1 MVAASKNQ
9 TSMKDFT
16 VQAKAILKDKGYI
29 NRNSYLSQPPAD
41 PKVTS

>member
-1 MVAASKNQ
+1 MVAANKNQ

-16 VQAKAILKDKGYI
+16 VQAKGILKDKGYI